1 MHFLAILGFELRA
14 LRMGGWP
21 GEEPAWESD
30 HTGLSGSVWG
40 MSGMWTD
47 GISTGLCWLLTWLL
61 WAISSPVKLQ
71 QHSMEPLLEA
81 RRGSQEVSRVPS
93 LGTFMWWCI
102 LGASPKLSLVMG
114 SGPFPW
120 GHCSPNLFYYCVC
133 GVGDWTQGLVHAR
146 QVPYHFSDALSSF
159 IFYFWDSVS
168 SPLPMLLLDLGS
180 SYLHLS
186 SSWDYRCESSHLAQR
201 SIYLTLW
208 LRAVSK

>member
-120 GHCSPNLFYYCVC
+120 GHCSPKQSVYFIIVCVVLEIEPRVLC
-133 GVGDWTQGLVHAR
+133 MLDKCPTTSAM
-146 QVPYHFSDALSSF
+146 PSALSFF
-159 IFYFWDSVS
+159 ISETVSHHLCLCCSWTWDPPTFTSQVA
-168 SPLPMLLLDLGS
+168 GITGVN
-180 SYLHLS
+180 H
-186 SSWDYRCESSHLAQR
+186 H
-201 SIYLTLW
+201 T
-208 LRAVSK
+208 